1 MSELSPL
8 GGSEREGELAQRA
21 KRGRPGAYGACD
33 DEGAVPCGRPR
44 AGEDT
49 GPYGQQR
56 TEIFVG
62 AAPMCAPAQPSPH
75 RGEGGICEA
84 NDG

>member
-1 MSELSPL
+1 MSELSPS

-33 DEGAVPCGRPR
+33 DEGAAPCGRPR

-49 GPYGQQR
+49 GPYGWCNP
-56 TEIFVG
+56 VG
-62 AAPMCAPAQPSPH
+62 
-75 RGEGGICEA
+75 RGLLDTPYLPPGGKVA
-84 NDG
+84 RRAG